1 MNLSISNRITILTH
15 HQIVSSNLYHL
26 TLIYIFI
33 EEAVKVFKYAAPSTL
48 ASGQKAAFT
57 IFISSDTLEDD
68 TETYEF
74 TLQWQDDD
82 FNDFSKRITG

>member
-1 MNLSISNRITILTH
+1 MNLSISNRTTILTH
-15 HQIVSSNLYHL
+15 NQIVSSNLYHL

-33 EEAVKVFKYAAPSTL
+33 EEEVKVLKYAAPSTL

-68 TETYEF
+68 TETSLHYSGKMMISMTSQRE
-74 TLQWQDDD
+74 
-82 FNDFSKRITG
+82 